1 MGRFQNAWNA
11 LRTKTEEEGVNY
23 SASQSTDPDEHLW
36 KKLGTGTSNKAN
48 NLSDL
53 TQQQTLDYAQYFY
66 KSNPI
71 AKRIIDLTAE
81 YVIGD
86 GIKYVAEDNAVQEI
100 LDAHW
105 TDPTNNWTINQF
117 SRVRDLGLTGELCIP
132 VYVNE
137 SNGHVT
143 LGNIDTGMIDVV
155 IENPHN
161 SMKQQMIILK
171 KIAGEQYRRAYKIID
186 VSNAPIGTKE
196 YGRLV
201 GLTCGEV
208 KGGEFE
214 LGDLSLIHI

>member
-1 MGRFQNAWNA
+1 MGKLQNAWNA
-11 LRTKTEEEGVNY
+11 LTKTEEEAVSFSG
-23 SASQSTDPDEHLW
+23 STEPDEYLW
-36 KKLGTGTSNKAN
+36 KKMGTGNKTN
-48 NLSDL
+48 NLPPL
-53 TQQQTLDYAQYFY
+53 TQEQTLEYAQYFY

-86 GIKYVAEDNAVQEI
+86 GIKYVAEDSAVQEI

-132 VYVNE
+132 VFINE

-161 SMKQQMIILK
+161 NMKQQMIILK
-171 KIAGEQYRRAYKIID
+171 KISGEPYRRAYKIID
-186 VSNAPIGTKE
+186 ISNAPIGTKE
-196 YGRLV
+196 FGRLV
-201 GLTCGEV
+201 GIELWRD
-208 KGGEFE
+208 KGWRF
-214 LGDLSLIHI
+214 